1 VFAFGLVL
9 LGICVFAWGLKYKL
23 SLYDPPHA
31 ISHHMPAAKLLAGK
45 ECVVLPP
52 VDLRQAPNPDAPLA
66 LTGLPLA
73 FMALMGA
80 KIYPN
85 FLGWRQLGDPVWRT
99 PERVLVRAHFT
110 RPPPRL
116 R

>member
-1 VFAFGLVL
+1 
-9 LGICVFAWGLKYKL
+9 
-23 SLYDPPHA
+23 
-31 ISHHMPAAKLLAGK
+31 
-45 ECVVLPP
+45 
-52 VDLRQAPNPDAPLA
+52 
-66 LTGLPLA
+66 LA